1 VGGPLIRASLYA
13 AALATGGAFAILF
26 TGEIPGGAV
35 AGGFGAYSIV
45 ALGGAFWA
53 MLGAALAA
61 LLVGSAGRYRF
72 VLFFPVTALYTI
84 LAVYGRVPLFSLD
97 SWREFFFGIGVDV
110 YGAAGI
116 MYAEPIPY
124 DLAPGLFVL
133 LIPVVM
139 IVVTFATFAALYEES
154 PVISVGVLGVTIGV
168 LSTISFEDGAGTFF
182 AVFLA
187 CAVALLLFSGRKG
200 APGRPGLVAGA
211 VVVALVLALPRVPLS
226 DATVSAGLIDWT
238 RIGTGGTSRLDV
250 QADVGDYLTA
260 GRDAEIM
267 RVSSPEPLLWRG
279 GTLDYFDGVRWS
291 DTTEPG
297 IQDGEEIAPGVP
309 TRTVIQRV
317 QVLNAQTNLVFG
329 GYKIINTSMPFAT
342 ENSDGSWSIA
352 DPLEEN
358 TYYKV
363 YSEVPQPT
371 ETQLQGAGTGYPPLV
386 REKFLQLPEDRP
398 DVVAETAQKILRD
411 YDPETPYEKARA
423 IERYLIYDGGFVYNL
438 DVSYRRAD
446 KAIEEFL
453 GDGKEGFCTQFATS
467 MALLLRELDVPSR
480 VVYGSTAGDEVE
492 PGEYVV
498 TGSNMHTWVE
508 AYFPGVGWYTFD
520 PTPGFSVPT
529 AMEANA
535 PRPDI
540 PVTRREVGT
549 EDLARDGRA
558 LAEQGEARRI
568 GDTPEG
574 DSSAASRGDG
584 IPAWPLLLLV
594 PILLA
599 AVPLAKGALLARG
612 RPEDLYRD
620 LVGRMRDVL
629 PPGRAAIADSPAL
642 TPTERVL
649 LLAGAAGL
657 EEEPMGEFARAY
669 SDHLYSARPSG
680 EPEGGLDG
688 GDSRHVR
695 SAYRRA
701 RRAFERLP
709 LWRRA
714 LGAMNPA
721 SLLARA
727 RRGATASRARLGK
740 AARGRLRL
748 GDRFRR

>member
-1 VGGPLIRASLYA
+1 VGGILARACLYA

-26 TGEIPGGAV
+26 TGQIPGGA
-35 AGGFGAYSIV
+35 GGFGEYSIV

-61 LLVGSAGRYRF
+61 LFVGSVGRYRF
-72 VLFFPVTALYTI
+72 VLLFPVAALYTV
-84 LAVYGRVPLFSLD
+84 LAVYGRLPLASIS
-97 SWREFFFGIGVDV
+97 SWREFLSTIVADI
-110 YGAAGI
+110 YEAAGI

-124 DLAPGLFVL
+124 DLAPGLFIV

-139 IVVTFATFAALYEES
+139 IVVTFATSATLYEES
-154 PVISVGVLGVTIGV
+154 PVISVCVLGVTLGI
-168 LSTISFEDGAGTFF
+168 LSTISFEDGAGVFF
-182 AVFLA
+182 ALFLA
-187 CAVALLLFSGRKG
+187 CAVALLLFSAAPPGSG
-200 APGRPGLVAGA
+200 APGRLGLVAGA
-211 VVVALVLALPRVPLS
+211 VVVALVLALPRMPVS
-226 DATVSAGLIDWT
+226 DVAVSPGLIDWT
-238 RIGTGGTSRLDV
+238 RIGTGGASRLDV
-250 QADVGDYLTA
+250 QADVGDYLSA

-267 RVSSPEPLLWRG
+267 RVDSPEPLLWRG
-279 GTLDYFDGVRWS
+279 GTLDHFDGVRWS

-309 TRTVIQRV
+309 SRSVIQRV

-329 GYKIINTSMPFAT
+329 GYKIINTSLSSAM
-342 ENSDGSWSIA
+342 ENSDGSWSI
-352 DPLEEN
+352 DEPLVEN
-358 TYYKV
+358 SYYTV
-363 YSEVPQPT
+363 YSEIPQPT
-371 ETQLQGAGTGYPPLV
+371 SAQLQSAGTVYSLLV
-386 REKFLQLPEDRP
+386 REKFLQLPDDRP
-398 DVVAETAQKILRD
+398 AVVAETAERIMRD
-411 YDPETPYEKARA
+411 YAPATPYEKARA
-423 IERYLIYDGGFVYNL
+423 IERYLIYDGGFTYNL

-480 VVYGSTAGDEVE
+480 VVYGSTAGEEVE
-492 PGEYVV
+492 PDEFVV

-520 PTPGFSVPT
+520 PTPGFSVPS
-529 AMEANA
+529 AMEENA
-535 PRPDI
+535 PRPAV
-540 PVTRREVGT
+540 PVTRQDVGA
-549 EDLARDGRA
+549 EDIVRNGRA
-558 LAEQGEARRI
+558 RAEQDEARRI
-568 GDTPEG
+568 EDTPESE
-574 DSSAASRGDG
+574 SSAPSGG
-584 IPAWPLLLLV
+584 NGVPAWPLLLLV
-594 PILLA
+594 PILLGA
-599 AVPLAKGALLARG
+599 APLAKRALLSRG

-649 LLAGAAGL
+649 LLAGALGL
-657 EEEPMGEFARAY
+657 EERPMREFARAY
-669 SDHLYSARPSG
+669 SDHLYAAPPAG
-680 EPEGGLDG
+680 EVGGR
-688 GDSRHVR
+688 DSRHVR

-714 LGAMNPA
+714 LGAVNLA

-727 RRGATASRARLGK
+727 KRGASVLRERLGK

-748 GDRFRR
+748 GNRVRR